1 MQLSPISSCN
11 DFIACQWYTTY
22 WLSFGYRTITF
33 LIDLIILRYLCL
45 SPCFYETLLTS
56 QSFKDWSKGKWNRGE
71 DLAALKPV
79 FWISLLHWVDFTHG
93 SVPEQTSQCDE
104 IIIIYVLTGIFII
117 LENRQFSLFTKHR
130 NWIPVGIIALLIM
143 PFFVHILLRQRTPFP
158 SGEFICMNCDVSG
171 LTFL

>member
-1 MQLSPISSCN
+1 M
-11 DFIACQWYTTY
+11 
-22 WLSFGYRTITF
+22 
-33 LIDLIILRYLCL
+33 
-45 SPCFYETLLTS
+45 
-56 QSFKDWSKGKWNRGE
+56 
-71 DLAALKPV
+71 AALKPV